1 MGPIFSQLTKI
12 LQGVINSFV
21 ANEMKKAS
29 CDNDEGKVMN
39 CSNRYMWIIDHGH
52 GESTPGK
59 RSPKLEDGTQLREY
73 LFNRRV
79 SKYLME
85 MLDENNVCYH
95 NLVPEVEKDIK
106 LSERVARANNVET
119 DMPKILISIHGNA
132 FGSDWTS
139 PSGIETYH
147 CKGSKKG
154 ESIAQIFQNKLAMQT
169 GWKDRG
175 VKTAGFY
182 ILKHTSMPAILTE
195 NGFFT
200 NKAECKK
207 MMSEEWCEK
216 IATAHFEAIMEI
228 EREGI

>member
-1 MGPIFSQLTKI
+1 VGPIFSQAAKI
-12 LQGVINSFV
+12 LQSLINTFV
-21 ANEMKKAS
+21 ANEIKKVS
-29 CDNDEGKVMN
+29 SEKNEGKTME
-39 CSNRYMWIIDHGH
+39 CENRYMWLIDHGH

-59 RSPKLEDGTQLREY
+59 RSPKFEDGTQLREY

-106 LSERVARANNVET
+106 LSERVARANNVEA

-139 PSGIETYH
+139 PSGIETYY
-147 CKGSKKG
+147 CKGSAKG
-154 ESIAQIFQNKLAMQT
+154 ETIAHVFQNKIAMET

-200 NKAECKK
+200 NKSECKK
-207 MMSEEWCEK
+207 MMTDEWCQK
-216 IATAHFEAIMEI
+216 IASAHFDAIMEI
-228 EREGI
+228 ESEGL

>member
-1 MGPIFSQLTKI
+1 MGLIFSQAAKI
-12 LQGVINSFV
+12 LQSLISTFV
-21 ANEMKKAS
+21 ANEIKKAS
-29 CDNDEGKVMN
+29 SEKSKGKTMD
-39 CSNRYMWIIDHGH
+39 CKNRYMWIIDNGH

-59 RSPKLEDGTQLREY
+59 RSPKFEDGKQLREY
-73 LFNRRV
+73 IFNRNV
-79 SKYLME
+79 SKCLMD

-106 LSERVARANNVET
+106 LSERVARANSLET

-139 PSGIETYH
+139 PSGIETYC
-147 CKGSKKG
+147 CKGSTKG
-154 ESIAQIFQNKLAMQT
+154 KTIAHVFQNKIAMET

-182 ILKHTSMPAILTE
+182 ILKHTSMPAVLTE

-200 NKAECKK
+200 NKTECKK
-207 MMSEEWCEK
+207 MMSDEWCQK
-216 IATAHFEAIMEI
+216 IAAAHFDAIMEI
-228 EREGI
+228 EREGL